1 MRQEAEIASF
11 VKHGM
16 RPEPLCLGLLTVED
30 LRWKTP
36 WNCQRM
42 YVVGAV
48 ATVVSTDVEKVLVER
63 IEAYPKKREKQDLRF
78 RTTFLYIA
86 PRFR

>member
-1 MRQEAEIASF
+1 
-11 VKHGM
+11 
-16 RPEPLCLGLLTVED
+16 
-30 LRWKTP
+30 
-36 WNCQRM
+36 M

-48 ATVVSTDVEKVLVER
+48 ATVVSTDVEKVLMER
-63 IEAYPKKREKQDLRF
+63 AEAHPKKREKQDLRF